1 MITQKELEFYI
12 SQGEGY
18 NVEFKE
24 SHSSTIGKEMCAF
37 ANASGGK
44 IFIGV
49 TDSGIKKEIKVTNKL
64 KSELQDIGRNLDPK
78 MTIHLQEIDGG
89 IPFTTPRH

>member
-1 MITQKELEFYI
+1 MLNKKELEFYI

-37 ANASGGK
+37 AN
-44 IFIGV
+44 
-49 TDSGIKKEIKVTNKL
+49 T
-64 KSELQDIGRNLDPK
+64 
-78 MTIHLQEIDGG
+78 
-89 IPFTTPRH
+89 